1 MSSQVEA
8 VGNSLCDGTGTRFRE
23 SDGHAHTMSTN
34 HSIAASIHMANS
46 SGMQISS
53 RKMIRV
59 EEQPQNKRQWNEKA
73 TGSVPFHP
81 NEPNLHFV
89 RPIKKTRL
97 PSPNPNNRN
106 SEGITFSWVNG
117 RLSADECETC
127 AYILKLWMEV
137 MGPLLPTTSSTGLTL
152 MGLEKHDT
160 RGALCYIL
168 QGIQGAKLPF
178 LKLREALWSPG
189 IEVQDIHEVE
199 ELLLLREMEDLECEH
214 NILT

>member
-1 MSSQVEA
+1 
-8 VGNSLCDGTGTRFRE
+8 
-23 SDGHAHTMSTN
+23 MSTN

-46 SGMQISS
+46 SGVQISS
-53 RKMIRV
+53 RKMIRF

-73 TGSVPFHP
+73 TGYVPLQP

-89 RPIKKTRL
+89 RPIKKNWL
-97 PSPNPNNRN
+97 PSPNSNNRN

-117 RLSADECETC
+117 RLSVDD
-127 AYILKLWMEV
+127 Y
-137 MGPLLPTTSSTGLTL
+137 
-152 MGLEKHDT
+152 T

>member
-1 MSSQVEA
+1 
-8 VGNSLCDGTGTRFRE
+8 
-23 SDGHAHTMSTN
+23 MSTN

-89 RPIKKTRL
+89 RPIKKNRL

-117 RLSADECETC
+117 RLSADE
-127 AYILKLWMEV
+127 YRM
-137 MGPLLPTTSSTGLTL
+137 
-152 MGLEKHDT
+152 
-160 RGALCYIL
+160 ALVSESIFIFMSYK
-168 QGIQGAKLPF
+168 A
-178 LKLREALWSPG
+178 W
-189 IEVQDIHEVE
+189 
-199 ELLLLREMEDLECEH
+199 
-214 NILT
+214 T